1 MTKLSIIT
9 VTLNAGATLVDCL
22 DSVKMQSKG
31 DVEHIV
37 IDGCSTDNTLTILKQ
52 YGDWLSCVVFE
63 PDRGIYDAMNK
74 GIQLAEGEVIGI
86 LNADDFFP
94 SADILETV
102 SAVFD
107 DQQVCACYGD
117 LLYVDAAETDKVIR
131 YWRAG
136 DYTGTDWFYWGWMPP
151 HPTFFVRRSVYN
163 QFGLFNP
170 ALGSSADY
178 EIMIRFLVRHRITTA
193 YIKKVIVKMRTGG
206 ISNSSIVARLQANKM
221 DRKAWKINGIKPYP
235 WTLFLKPF
243 RKIGQWIIK

>member
-1 MTKLSIIT
+1 VGRIFNDEKI
-9 VTLNAGATLVDCL
+9 
-22 DSVKMQSKG
+22 
-31 DVEHIV
+31 
-37 IDGCSTDNTLTILKQ
+37 CS
-52 YGDWLSCVVFE
+52 
-63 PDRGIYDAMNK
+63 
-74 GIQLAEGEVIGI
+74 
-86 LNADDFFP
+86 
-94 SADILETV
+94 
-102 SAVFD
+102 
-107 DQQVCACYGD
+107 CYGD
-117 LLYVDAAETDKVIR
+117 LLYVDADNTDKIIR
-131 YWRAG
+131 NWKSG
-136 DYTGTDWFYWGWMPP
+136 SFHQKKFLSGWMPP
-151 HPTFFVRRSVYN
+151 HPTFFVRRSVYD